1 MWRVGFMSSNL
12 MTRHAQIELRKIGTD
27 ATIISLLFTCSRCS
41 NKSFQNSGPEQS
53 DHTRLASQYNL
64 RLGTSQSHFPHAVHQ
79 VDVAAV
85 DLAANRLA
93 RPAPTGTPA
102 PPDTATPELP
112 HVTTSLMTNL
122 IVLTCTD
129 QVLTVLKHGM
139 SRNAKKIQEISRKS
153 VAQGSDSDN

>member
-1 MWRVGFMSSNL
+1 MS
-12 MTRHAQIELRKIGTD
+12 HAQVLQEKLPKLRSRAVRPHSSCVSIQSTPGH
-27 ATIISLLFTCSRCS
+27 IPVPFPSPISHMQCI
-41 NKSFQNSGPEQS
+41 KM
-53 DHTRLASQYNL
+53 
-64 RLGTSQSHFPHAVHQ
+64 HQ

>member
-1 MWRVGFMSSNL
+1 MSSNL

-27 ATIISLLFTCSRCS
+27 ATIISLLFTCSS
-41 NKSFQNSGPEQS
+41 APTK
-53 DHTRLASQYNL
+53 ASKTQVPSSPTTLVL
-64 RLGTSQSHFPHAVHQ
+64 RLNTIYAWAHPSPISHMQCIKMHQ

-85 DLAANRLA
+85 DLDANRLA

-122 IVLTCTD
+122 IVLACTD

-153 VAQGSDSDN
+153 AQGSDSDN

>member
-1 MWRVGFMSSNL
+1 ML
-12 MTRHAQIELRKIGTD
+12 K
-27 ATIISLLFTCSRCS
+27 CS